1 MKGRS
6 AALTTNALIS
16 VVLVAALLV
25 ALNYLGAEHHV
36 RWDLTATRAHSLS
49 PQTVKVL
56 RSLPGPIQAV
66 AFPKGDSADAYHR
79 FLDTYRYYSPN
90 FQFRIVDPD
99 RDPVEAR
106 KYKVTSYGQI
116 VLQHGSASYTVDS
129 DTEDELTN
137 GLLHLLQTAKKTVY
151 VLQGEGEVQ
160 VDDFT
165 QGGMGTAN
173 QALSGK
179 GFDVK
184 PLFLLKAAR
193 VPADASAVVVPAPTR
208 DLLPAELDALDYYY
222 RGGGKLLVMVNPRT
236 PPGVRAWLGTEF
248 HVKAPGGLVI
258 DPVSA
263 LAGVSPAVP
272 IVTQYPYTDIT
283 QNFTLATGFPVSTPL
298 EPDLKA
304 AGVTISPLVKSSDA
318 SYVKVNL
325 EARDMRFQP
334 GADRRGPA
342 ILAVQVVPS
351 PLPTASPSSPPSSP
365 AAGPAGG
372 GKPPHPAAGAG
383 KATPAPRA
391 PASVEPAKG
400 SAVIFGNS
408 AFIENAGLAY
418 PGNLDLF
425 TSTVAWLTQS
435 GNLVSIAPRAS
446 PFDAFIVTGS
456 EGRLLLFGGVLGLPL
471 ALLVLGGAIYV
482 RRRRL

>member
-1 MKGRS
+1 MKARS
-6 AALTTNALIS
+6 TVLTANALIS
-16 VVLVAALLV
+16 AVLVAALLV
-25 ALNYLGAEHHV
+25 AVNYLGTEHHV

-49 PQTVKVL
+49 PQTVKIL
-56 RSLPGPIQAV
+56 RTLPGPIQAV
-66 AFPKGDSADAYHR
+66 AFPKGDSADAYRR

-99 RDPVEAR
+99 RDPAEAR

-116 VLQHGSASYTVDS
+116 VLQRGSASYTVDS
-129 DTEDELTN
+129 NSEDALTN

-151 VLQGEGEVQ
+151 VLQGEGEIQ
-160 VDDFT
+160 LDDFT
-165 QGGMGTAN
+165 QGGMGTVN
-173 QALSGK
+173 QALTGK

-184 PLFLLKAAR
+184 PLFLLKAPR
-193 VPADASAVVVPAPTR
+193 VPSDASAVVVPAPTR
-208 DLLPAELDALDYYY
+208 DLLPAELDALDQYY
-222 RGGGKLLVMVNPRT
+222 RSGGKLLVMVNPRT
-236 PPGVRAWLGTEF
+236 PPGLRAWLGAEF

-298 EPDLKA
+298 EPDPKA
-304 AGVTISPLVKSSDA
+304 TGVTISPLVRSSDA

-325 EARDMRFQP
+325 QARDIRFQP
-334 GADRRGPA
+334 GADRKGPSV
-342 ILAVQVVPS
+342 LAVQVVPA
-351 PLPTASPSSPPSSP
+351 PVPTATPPSPPSSR
-365 AAGPAGG
+365 AGG
-372 GKPPHPAAGAG
+372 PSGGAKPPHPAAGGG
-383 KATPAPRA
+383 KETPVP
-391 PASVEPAKG
+391 PKG

-446 PFDAFIVTGS
+446 PFDAFIVTGP

-471 ALLVLGGAIYV
+471 ALLVLGGSIYV